1 MASICRAF
9 VAQPTLA
16 VLQNAAGTLGR
27 DQQSPCRDHHT
38 TGRLH
43 RRKFHRRRWAMRDVD
58 SKETAENS
66 DRYRESVSITYQS
79 TAHRD
84 VGG

>member
-9 VAQPTLA
+9 VVQPTLA
-16 VLQNAAGTLGR
+16 VLPNTAGTLGR
-27 DQQSPCRDHHT
+27 DQQAPCRDHPLSD
-38 TGRLH
+38 GCIAGS
-43 RRKFHRRRWAMRDVD
+43 F
-58 SKETAENS
+58 TAG
-66 DRYRESVSITYQS
+66 DGPYGTLIAKKQQRYRASVSITYQF